1 MLLEII
7 ATTLSEA
14 IDIEKYGAD
23 RIELVTGVSD
33 GGLTPSIAL
42 AKEVCESVSIPVY
55 VMLRPHSKS
64 FVYDESDKKVIL
76 EDLKALRNTKAEGIV
91 FGALNK
97 DGSIDTDLLKEVIL
111 NKGDLKLVFHR
122 AIDRS
127 NNVLENTKLLC
138 EYDIVRILTSGG
150 EDNAILG
157 TDVIN
162 QMTDITSEFGITIL
176 AGAGLTPHNI
186 KDFIETSNV
195 SEVHMGSGV
204 KFKGSNLEDISEELV
219 SKTLNLIK

>member
-186 KDFIETSNV
+186 KDFLETSNV

-219 SKTLNLIK
+219 NKTLKLIN